1 MRVLIFVLVVIIAL
15 QGIWICY
22 REAGCSER
30 CEARDHAQILTV
42 TSQSVLFADASN
54 AVSVPPR
61 ELPPRELPPRELPPR
76 ELSQHPPITLPSI
89 NSTPTS
95 QSNLPLSQDN
105 FLSTAP
111 SASNQLSTPTSQSN
125 LVLSPPSHSNSLSL
139 TAPTEVSSSQSKLPA
154 PALQYLIFIVVLS
167 TSTKKG
173 RDARRVIRKTWI
185 QKCQHR
191 VPPILVKFA
200 IGTDGLSHSEN
211 EELINED
218 KIHNDLLLLTNLHDT
233 YNNLT
238 RKVLYS
244 FLWANQNINFLYL
257 LKTDDDS
264 FVFVDELYKEVYH
277 YYQAGTKKL
286 YWGHFTMR
294 EKVRTHRR
302 SKWAEYNW
310 FLCDHYLPY
319 AFGGGYVISADLI
332 HNIAITADFLQLYHN
347 EDVSVG
353 VWLSAYKIQR
363 KNDGRFQTGIMNGN
377 MKRCK
382 AHTCILVTA
391 LALPAMYRFHLAT
404 LKS

>member
-15 QGIWICY
+15 QGIWIFY
-22 REAGCSER
+22 REAGRSER
-30 CEARDHAQILTV
+30 CEARDHTR
-42 TSQSVLFADASN
+42 TFMKSQSS
-54 AVSVPPR
+54 AVSFPDPWS
-61 ELPPRELPPRELPPR
+61 LPPRELP
-76 ELSQHPPITLPSI
+76 QHVLTPPIILPSK
-89 NSTPTS
+89 
-95 QSNLPLSQDN
+95 SN
-105 FLSTAP
+105 
-111 SASNQLSTPTSQSN
+111 LSTPTSQSN
-125 LVLSPPSHSNSLSL
+125 LVSSPPSHGNFLSTPTSQSNL
-139 TAPTEVSSSQSKLPA
+139 VSSPPSHLPA
-154 PALQYLIFIVVLS
+154 PVPQYLIFIVVLS
-167 TSTKKG
+167 TSSKKG
-173 RDARRVIRKTWI
+173 RDARYVIRKTWI
-185 QKCQHR
+185 QKCQNR

-244 FLWANQNINFLYL
+244 FLWASHNIKFLYL
-257 LKTDDDS
+257 LKTDDDT
-264 FVFVDELYKEVYH
+264 FVFVDELYKQTYQ

-286 YWGHFTMR
+286 YWGHFTMNQ
-294 EKVRTHRR
+294 KVKKRPR

-332 HNIAITADFLQLYHN
+332 HKIASMADYLQLYHN

-363 KNDGRFQTGIMNGN
+363 KNDGRFRTGIMNGN
-377 MKRCK
+377 MEKCE

-391 LALPAMYRFHLAT
+391 LSHPSLYRFHLST
-404 LKS
+404 SKI

>member
-15 QGIWICY
+15 QGIWIFY

-30 CEARDHAQILTV
+30 CEARDHAQIFTV
-42 TSQSVLFADASN
+42 TSQSSAVSFADASN
-54 AVSVPPR
+54 AGSI
-61 ELPPRELPPRELPPR
+61 PPR
-76 ELSQHPPITLPSI
+76 ELSQHPPITLPS
-89 NSTPTS
+89 NLLSTPTS
-95 QSNLPLSQDN
+95 QSNLVLSQDN

-111 SASNQLSTPTSQSN
+111 SESNLLSTPTSQSN
-125 LVLSPPSHSNSLSL
+125 LVLSPPSHGNSLS
-139 TAPTEVSSSQSKLPA
+139 TAPSESNLVSSTQSNLPA

-173 RDARRVIRKTWI
+173 RDARHVIRKTWI

-211 EELINED
+211 EDLINED

-294 EKVRTHRR
+294 EKVKTRR
-302 SKWAEYNW
+302 SSKWVEYNW

-377 MKRCK
+377 MKRCEG
-382 AHTCILVTA
+382 HTCILVTA

>member
-1 MRVLIFVLVVIIAL
+1 MDKSVHIINMRVLIFVLVVIISL
-15 QGIWICY
+15 QGIWIFY
-22 REAGCSER
+22 REAGCSKR
-30 CEARDHAQILTV
+30 CEARDGHAQILTA
-42 TSQSVLFADASN
+42 TSQSSAVSLADASN
-54 AVSVPPR
+54 AGSVP
-61 ELPPRELPPRELPPR
+61 LR
-76 ELSQHPPITLPSI
+76 ELSQHPPITLPSSQL
-89 NSTPTS
+89 STSTS
-95 QSNLPLSQDN
+95 QNNLLLSQDN

-111 SASNQLSTPTSQSN
+111 SHSNALSTAPSESNLVSSGQSN
-125 LVLSPPSHSNSLSL
+125 LPV
-139 TAPTEVSSSQSKLPA
+139 PA
-154 PALQYLIFIVVLS
+154 VQYLIFIVVLS

-173 RDARRVIRKTWI
+173 RDARYVIRKTWI

-211 EELINED
+211 EELIAEN
-218 KIHNDLLLLTNLHDT
+218 KIYNDLLLLTYLHDT

-257 LKTDDDS
+257 LKTDDDT
-264 FVFVDELYKEVYH
+264 FVFIDELYKEVYH

-286 YWGHFTMR
+286 YWGRITMKS
-294 EKVRTHRR
+294 KVLTRN
-302 SKWAEYNW
+302 KWAESNW

-332 HNIAITADFLQLYHN
+332 HNIAVTADFLQLYHN

-363 KNDGRFQTGIMNGN
+363 KNDGRFKTGIMNGN
-377 MKRCK
+377 RERCE
-382 AHTCILVTA
+382 AHSCILVTA
-391 LALPAMYRFHLAT
+391 LRLPTMYRFHSAT

>member
-1 MRVLIFVLVVIIAL
+1 MDKSVHIINMRVLIFVLVVIISL
-15 QGIWICY
+15 QGIWIFY
-22 REAGCSER
+22 REAGSER
-30 CEARDHAQILTV
+30 CEARDGHAQILTV
-42 TSQSVLFADASN
+42 TSQSSAVSLADANN
-54 AVSVPPR
+54 AGSVP
-61 ELPPRELPPRELPPR
+61 LR
-76 ELSQHPPITLPSI
+76 ELSQHPPITLPS
-89 NSTPTS
+89 S
-95 QSNLPLSQDN
+95 
-105 FLSTAP
+105 
-111 SASNQLSTPTSQSN
+111 QLSTPTSQNN
-125 LVLSPPSHSNSLSL
+125 LPLSQNNFSSTSPSHSNALS
-139 TAPTEVSSSQSKLPA
+139 TAPSESNLVSSNQSNLPV
-154 PALQYLIFIVVLS
+154 PAVQYLIFIVVLS

-173 RDARRVIRKTWI
+173 RDARYAIRKTWI

-294 EKVRTHRR
+294 EKVKTRRR

-319 AFGGGYVISADLI
+319 AYGGGYVISADLI
-332 HNIAITADFLQLYHN
+332 HNIAVTADFLQLYHN

-363 KNDGRFQTGIMNGN
+363 KSDGRFQTGIMNGN
-377 MKRCK
+377 MKKCE
-382 AHTCILVTA
+382 AHSCILVTA
-391 LALPAMYRFHLAT
+391 LGLPAMYRFHLAT

>member
-15 QGIWICY
+15 QGIWIFY
-22 REAGCSER
+22 REAGRSER
-30 CEARDHAQILTV
+30 CEARDHTRIFV
-42 TSQSVLFADASN
+42 KSQSS
-54 AVSVPPR
+54 AVSFPDARSIPPR
-61 ELPPRELPPRELPPR
+61 ESVP
-76 ELSQHPPITLPSI
+76 QHVLTPPITLPS
-89 NSTPTS
+89 PTS
-95 QSNLPLSQDN
+95 HGN

-111 SASNQLSTPTSQSN
+111 SESNLLSTAPSESNLLSTSTSQSN
-125 LVLSPPSHSNSLSL
+125 LVARPTSHSNFLS
-139 TAPTEVSSSQSKLPA
+139 TAPSESKLLSTSTRQSNLAMTPPSNLPA
-154 PALQYLIFIVVLS
+154 PAPQYLIFIVVLS
-167 TSTKKG
+167 TSSKKG
-173 RDARRVIRKTWI
+173 RDARYVIRKTWI
-185 QKCQHR
+185 QKCQNR

-200 IGTDGLSHSEN
+200 IGTDGLSHSEK

-218 KIHNDLLLLTNLHDT
+218 KIHNDLLLLANLHDT

-244 FLWANQNINFLYL
+244 FIWANQNIKFLYL
-257 LKTDDDS
+257 LKTDDDT
-264 FVFVDELYKEVYH
+264 FVFVDELYKQTYQ

-286 YWGHFTMR
+286 YWGHFTMNQ
-294 EKVRTHRR
+294 KVKKRPR

-332 HNIAITADFLQLYHN
+332 HNIASMADYLQLYHN

-363 KNDGRFQTGIMNGN
+363 KNDGRFRTGIMNGN
-377 MKRCK
+377 MEKCE

-391 LALPAMYRFHLAT
+391 LSRPSMYRFHLST
-404 LKS
+404 YKS